1 MRALKTVLLLTLAV
15 SLTIACSSSEP
26 TTSNANRSSAAPSA
40 NTNSSAP
47 AATTPTVS
55 SSNANQSA
63 QPTAANAG
71 GAVIY
76 GAQKCDICHGP
87 DGKGKV
93 KGVPDFSDKAWQ
105 QKTTDAA
112 MTQQIKKGK
121 VPQMPPYEDKLNDT
135 EIGALVAYIRT
146 FGK

>member
-1 MRALKTVLLLTLAV
+1 MRALKTVLLLTMAV
-15 SLTIACSSSEP
+15 SLTIACSTSEP
-26 TTSNANRSSAAPSA
+26 TTSNANRSTASAPAA
-40 NTNSSAP
+40 NTNSSTPSTPAVSTANSNQSGAQTAP
-47 AATTPTVS
+47 GTVS
-55 SSNANQSA
+55 ALA
-63 QPTAANAG
+63 
-71 GAVIY
+71 IY
-76 GAQKCDICHGP
+76 EAQKCGLCHGA

-112 MTQQIKKGK
+112 MVQQIKKGK
-121 VPQMPPYEDKLNDT
+121 LPQMPPYEGKLNDI